1 MLWNFIITGFI
12 VGSAAKIG
20 SHHATHTSPTE
31 IKTVPA
37 RFFTVL
43 LMSGALIVS
52 YPYFNADRLQ
62 KKSAQSGD
70 VLLAVK
76 VAKMHP
82 ESISRYQKI
91 GVELLQAGFVEQ
103 SVDIAR
109 SAVEFSPN
117 SFYGWALLLSSSSIV
132 EKNKAVKEL
141 KRLYP
146 YNKLVMELDYFE

>member
-1 MLWNFIITGFI
+1 
-12 VGSAAKIG
+12 
-20 SHHATHTSPTE
+20 
-31 IKTVPA
+31 
-37 RFFTVL
+37 
-43 LMSGALIVS
+43 MSGAIIVS
-52 YPYFNADRLQ
+52 YPYFNTDRLQ

-82 ESISRYQKI
+82 ESITRYQKI

-117 SFYGWALLLSSSSIV
+117 SFYGWALLLSSDSIV
-132 EKNKAVKEL
+132 EKNNAVKEL